1 MVEAFLAK
9 AKTIAVDRE
18 SESYEEFANVPF
30 GEDDYVFHEVWS
42 HDVTVRN
49 RTRTE
54 IACFRVATHKY
65 VDKQN

>member
-1 MVEAFLAK
+1 MVEAFLVK
-9 AKTIAVDRE
+9 AKTIAVNRE

-49 RTRTE
+49 KARTE
-54 IACFRVATHKY
+54 LARFRVATHKY
-65 VDKQN
+65 LNT